1 MTNPRTSLNVLKDIG
16 KTTPSLIKTVGYLNY
31 YLHAPLNDALL
42 LRTYFTELNVLKVC
56 VFVHCR
62 YAYLLL
68 IMNYIFP
75 LVTLSVTYTR
85 VGFELWGSR
94 AIGEDI
100 SMQHDRVKA
109 KRKVLKFAIL

>member
-1 MTNPRTSLNVLKDIG
+1 MFCC
-16 KTTPSLIKTVGYLNY
+16 LISEPK
-31 YLHAPLNDALL
+31 
-42 LRTYFTELNVLKVC
+42 LKVDLNFKKAMYFRTL
-56 VFVHCR
+56 VYTVHLCSFDFR

-85 VGFELWGSR
+85 VGIEQWGSR

-100 SMQHDRVKA
+100 SMQHDRVKT
-109 KRKVLKFAIL
+109 KRKVKKISALLIPL